1 MTQMQQDQIPQSV
14 LDEAQRQFDI
24 LIKGADT
31 VTPLDGLKQK
41 LIYSIYRNKPLK
53 VKLGVDPTSPDI
65 HLGHTVV
72 LHKLKQFQDLGHIA
86 MFLIGDYTTKIGDP
100 SGKSKT
106 RPVLT
111 DEEIVRNA
119 ETYKEQALK
128 VLDPSKTEL
137 VYNSEWLSKL
147 DFADVIRLMARV
159 TANQMIQRDSFSTR
173 LKENAPIALHEFVY
187 PLMQGYDS
195 VAMDADVELGG
206 TDQTFNCL
214 MGRQLQKSYEKE
226 QQIVITM
233 PILEGLDGV
242 QKMSKSLNNY
252 VGIDDEPK
260 EMFGKIMSNND
271 EVMWK
276 YYLFFSEKTPAEIE
290 EMKKAVEAG
299 SLHPMEV
306 KKDIAEH
313 VVTELYDEQTG
324 KLARENFNQRF
335 SKNAIPDDLD
345 EKELSVIEETRLA
358 VIMKQIGFAPSNSE
372 ANRLIKSGAVKINGE
387 KVDDMSF
394 TVKPGFED
402 FILQAGKRRIAK
414 ILAK

>member
-1 MTQMQQDQIPQSV
+1 MTQMQQDNIPQKV

-41 LIYSIYRNKPLK
+41 LIYSIYYNKPLK

-72 LHKLKQFQDLGHIA
+72 LQKLKQFQDLGHIA

-106 RPVLT
+106 RPVLS
-111 DEEIVRNA
+111 DEEIVKNA

-128 VLDPSKTEL
+128 ILDPSKTEL
-137 VYNSEWLSKL
+137 VYNSQWLSKL

-159 TANQMIQRDSFSTR
+159 TANQMIQRDSFSKR
-173 LKENAPIALHEFVY
+173 LNDNSPIALHEFVY

-214 MGRQLQKSYEKE
+214 MGRQLQKSYEKD

-276 YYLFFSEKTPAEIE
+276 YYLFFSDKTVEEIE
-290 EMKKAVEAG
+290 AMKADVEAEK
-299 SLHPMEV
+299 LHPMEV
-306 KKDIAEH
+306 KKDIAEQI
-313 VVTELYDEQTG
+313 VAQLYTTEKG
-324 KLARENFNQRF
+324 KMARENFNQRF

-345 EKELSVIEETRLA
+345 EKEISLTEETRLV

-387 KVDDMSF
+387 KIEDMAF
-394 TVKPGFED
+394 TVKPGFEP
-402 FILQAGKRRIAK
+402 FVLQAGKRRIAK
-414 ILAK
+414 IV

>member
-1 MTQMQQDQIPQSV
+1 MTQIPQDQIPQSV
-14 LDEAQRQFDI
+14 LDEAKKQFDV
-24 LIKGADT
+24 LVKGADT
-31 VTPLDGLKQK
+31 VTPLDGLMQK
-41 LIYSIYRNKPLK
+41 LIYSIYYKKPLK
-53 VKLGVDPTSPDI
+53 IKLGVDPTSPDI

-72 LHKLKQFQDLGHIA
+72 LQKLKQFQDLGHTA

-128 VLDPSKTEL
+128 ILDPERTEL
-137 VYNSEWLSKL
+137 VYNSQWLGKL

-159 TANQMIQRDSFSTR
+159 TANQMIQRDSFSKR
-173 LKENAPIALHEFVY
+173 LNANSPVALHEFVY

-242 QKMSKSLNNY
+242 EKMSKSLNNY
-252 VGIDDEPK
+252 VGIDDEPRD
-260 EMFGKIMSNND
+260 MFGKIMSNND
-271 EVMWK
+271 EIMWK
-276 YYLFFSEKTPAEIE
+276 YYLFFTNKTVEEIE
-290 EMKKAVEAG
+290 ALKAEVAVG
-299 SLHPMEV
+299 KLHPMDV
-306 KKDIAEH
+306 KKNIAEH
-313 VVTELYDEQTG
+313 VTAQLHDEAAA
-324 KLARENFNQRF
+324 KMARENFEQRF
-335 SKNAIPDDLD
+335 SKNAIPDELD
-345 EKELSVIEETRLA
+345 EVKLEITEATRLA
-358 VIMKQIGFAPSNSE
+358 VVIKEVGFAASNSE

-387 KVDDMSF
+387 KVEDMAYM
-394 TVKPGFED
+394 VEPGFES

-414 ILAK
+414 IV

>member
-1 MTQMQQDQIPQSV
+1 MTQIPQDQIPQSV
-14 LDEAQRQFDI
+14 LDEAKKQFDV
-24 LIKGADT
+24 LVKGADT
-31 VTPLDGLKQK
+31 VTPLDGLMQK
-41 LIYSIYRNKPLK
+41 LIYSIYYKKPLK
-53 VKLGVDPTSPDI
+53 IKLGVDPTSPDI

-72 LHKLKQFQDLGHIA
+72 LQKLKQFQDLGHTA

-128 VLDPSKTEL
+128 ILDPERTEL
-137 VYNSEWLSKL
+137 VYNSQWLGKL

-159 TANQMIQRDSFSTR
+159 TANQMIQRDSFSKR
-173 LKENAPIALHEFVY
+173 LNANSPVALHEFVY

-242 QKMSKSLNNY
+242 EKMSKSLNNY
-252 VGIDDEPK
+252 VGIDDEPRD
-260 EMFGKIMSNND
+260 MFGKIMSNND
-271 EVMWK
+271 DIMWK
-276 YYLFFSEKTPAEIE
+276 YYLFFTNKTVEEIE
-290 EMKKAVEAG
+290 ALKAEVAVG
-299 SLHPMEV
+299 KLHPMDV
-306 KKDIAEH
+306 KKNIAEH
-313 VVTELYDEQTG
+313 VTAQLHDEAAA
-324 KLARENFNQRF
+324 KMARENFEQRF
-335 SKNAIPDDLD
+335 SKNAIPDELD
-345 EKELSVIEETRLA
+345 EVKLEITEATRLA
-358 VIMKQIGFAPSNSE
+358 VVIKEVGFAASNSE

-387 KVDDMSF
+387 KVEDMAYM
-394 TVKPGFED
+394 VEPGFES

-414 ILAK
+414 IV